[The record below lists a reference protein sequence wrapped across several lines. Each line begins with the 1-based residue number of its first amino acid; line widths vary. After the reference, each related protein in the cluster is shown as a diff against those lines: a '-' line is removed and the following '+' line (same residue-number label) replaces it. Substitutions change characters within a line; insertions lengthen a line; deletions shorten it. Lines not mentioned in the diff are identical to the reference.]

1 MEKIIITQSIL
12 WAAAIIGSALVAP
25 GQSSWELLAPLA
37 AIAIAIAIMSLRH
50 GINAIKNEKM
60 L

>member
-25 GQSSWELLAPLA
+25 SQSSWELLAPLA
-37 AIAIAIAIMSLRH
+37 AIAIMSLRH